1 MSFNDATDLYLFRLQ
16 MTITA
21 ILMTLGFVLFTGAT
35 WVYGNKQD

>member
-1 MSFNDATDLYLFRLQ
+1 MSFNSGTNLYLSGLM
-16 MTITA
+16 MTLTA